1 MTPQEREELE
11 REVRRLCEQGEQA
24 RAAETAIRG
33 YGPEILGVLAAT
45 HRDEEMADEVF
56 SQWSERL
63 WKGLGG
69 FTWSC
74 SLRTWAY
81 TLARNA
87 SISFQRHERYRERL
101 HPPMPDSEALSR
113 IALQVRTQTKPY
125 LRTEAKSKLA
135 ELRDSLPP
143 EDRTLLVLRIDK
155 GLEWKDLA
163 RVMLGEEAESSD
175 AQLSKESQRLRKRFQ
190 LLKDRLVEQ
199 GRREGLI
206 PQE

>member
-1 MTPQEREELE
+1 MTPEQREQLE
-11 REVRRLCEQGEQA
+11 RQVRQLCEKGEPA

-33 YGPEILGVLAAT
+33 YGPEILGVLMAT
-45 HRDEEMADEVF
+45 HRDEEVADEVF
-56 SQWSERL
+56 AQWSERL
-63 WKGLGG
+63 WRGLAG

-81 TLARNA
+81 TLARNV
-87 SISFQRHERYRERL
+87 SISFQRNARFRERL
-101 HPPMPDSEALSR
+101 HPPMPDSEALSA
-113 IALQVRTQTKPY
+113 IALHVRTQTKPY

-163 RVMLGEEAESSD
+163 RVMLGEESEVSD
-175 AQLSKESQRLRKRFQ
+175 AELTKESQRLRKRFQ
-190 LLKDRLVEQ
+190 LLKERLIEQ
-199 GRREGLI
+199 GRKEGLI
-206 PQE
+206 SGE

>member
-11 REVRRLCEQGEQA
+11 REVRRLCAQGEHA

-33 YGPEILGVLAAT
+33 YGPEILGVLVAT
-45 HRDEEMADEVF
+45 HREEETADEIF
-56 SQWSERL
+56 AQWSERL
-63 WKGLGG
+63 WRGMGG

-74 SLRTWAY
+74 ALRTWAH

-87 SISFQRHERYRERL
+87 SISFQRHERYRGRL
-101 HPPMPDSEALSR
+101 HPPMPGSEALSR
-113 IALQVRTQTKPY
+113 IAEKVRTETRPY

-135 ELRDSLPP
+135 ALRDSLPP

-163 RVMLGEEAESSD
+163 RVMLGEEAELSE
-175 AQLSKESQRLRKRFQ
+175 AQLTKESQRLRKRFQ

-199 GRREGLI
+199 GRREGLFS
-206 PQE
+206 QE